1 MAIFTVKMVADEN
14 SIEIQADGFKTA
26 DNGCLV
32 FYQTDESGRNS
43 TCFVAGAGRWDYFEP
58 NV

>member
-1 MAIFTVKMVADEN
+1 MVADEG

-43 TCFVAGAGRWDYFEP
+43 TCFVAGAGRWDFFEP
-58 NV
+58 NVE